1 MSMQQDRRAR
11 GGWSGRPQVVKKN
24 RRPPRGKIEA
34 LSKGRIVRY
43 VEGTEEWPAMILRV
57 LDPEMKM
64 VSLALFTMQGSR
76 VMDLVRYSDAVPP
89 PAGTWHW
96 PPR

>member
-1 MSMQQDRRAR
+1 MQQRQDRKGAR

-24 RRPPRGKIEA
+24 RRPPREKVEA

-43 VEGTEEWPAMILRV
+43 VEGTDEWPAMILRV
-57 LDPEMKM
+57 LDPEIKVVGLM
-64 VSLALFTMQGSR
+64 LFTVQGSR
-76 VMDLVRYSDAVPP
+76 VVEPVQYSAEKEV
-89 PAGTWHW
+89 GRWSW